1 MSSRLY
7 IWFIGKSGKEKIFL
21 NSDYSIEQ
29 LEKISE
35 NDGQLKEVLKKE
47 GVFLVKPR
55 IVKVLEDEY
64 ICVDNKTIQ
73 VVEKTSIVV
82 FPNLK
87 CRKTTFWERLT
98 RKINIW
104 DSGKE

>member
-35 NDGQLKEVLKKE
+35 NDGQLKEV
-47 GVFLVKPR
+47 
-55 IVKVLEDEY
+55 
-64 ICVDNKTIQ
+64 
-73 VVEKTSIVV
+73 
-82 FPNLK
+82 
-87 CRKTTFWERLT
+87 
-98 RKINIW
+98 
-104 DSGKE
+104 